1 MQNVYSH
8 FQERIPLKSSSFS
21 VPNPNRYRDGIER
34 QFYFKYLHVAPEYFS
49 MLATENDLED
59 EITNP
64 IPTEH
69 TFYFEF
75 RYTNDFYGSEGQMTL
90 SSEIGTFNL
99 HSLMQGINKWVDD
112 SKNAA
117 LTYPPLVVDWVH
129 PDLNKFNNSDDI
141 AQYLVNN
148 VDNYYTTP
156 PIGAGHVPTE
166 EGMPV
171 EFTAVT
177 RANVLARDA
186 LKIPGVNS
194 FPFPTV
200 ENKFINSRVRIII
213 APNTRVSF
221 SNEKLLHH
229 LGFRPVNHGPRGAKN
244 RFHMVNKSLDS
255 RKVIIAQ
262 THPDNTSI
270 TIDTIS
276 HLYIMSYEKIVKIA
290 KPFSSTKAIESKR
303 PMIEAEFENFFKNI
317 TLDFN
322 LGFIFQY
329 NSVRRNYIID
339 VPDNSTI
346 KTIITLSPGLQKLM
360 GFDSPIT
367 KINKNSTNVDTKVHD
382 VGKYLQLCKILTQDT
397 CDVIVTLADVP
408 SILHRG
414 QPEQIMAALVPKDD
428 ILKNV
433 KNVAPRVSFPVNDKF
448 IKFKV
453 YRHSETGSGKMI
465 NLSWPIE
472 CYVYGMLC
480 GEPIKPV

>member
-1 MQNVYSH
+1 
-8 FQERIPLKSSSFS
+8 
-21 VPNPNRYRDGIER
+21 
-34 QFYFKYLHVAPEYFS
+34 
-49 MLATENDLED
+49 MLATENELED
-59 EITNP
+59 DKINP

-75 RYTNDFYGSEGQMTL
+75 RYSNDFYGPDGQMSL
-90 SSEIGTFNL
+90 SSEIGTFHL
-99 HSLMQGINKWVDD
+99 HLFLMGINKLVDD

-129 PDLNKFNNSDDI
+129 PDLNRFTNSDDI
-141 AQYLVNN
+141 AQYLVDN
-148 VDNYYTTP
+148 VKSFYTDP
-156 PIGAGHVPTE
+156 PIGPGHVPTE
-166 EGMPV
+166 EGKPV
-171 EFTAVT
+171 EFSMAT
-177 RANVLARDA
+177 RANVLSRDA
-186 LKIPGVNS
+186 AKIPGINS
-194 FPFPTV
+194 SAFPTV
-200 ENKFINSRVRIII
+200 ENKFINSRLRLII
-213 APNTRVSF
+213 APNTRISF
-221 SNEKLLHH
+221 SNDKLLNH
-229 LGFRPVNHGPRGAKN
+229 LGFRPVNYGARGAKN
-244 RFHMVNKSLDS
+244 RFHIVNKSPDS
-255 RKVIIAQ
+255 RMVVIAQ
-262 THPDNTSI
+262 THPDDINIKTDS
-270 TIDTIS
+270 IS
-276 HLYIMSYEKIVKIA
+276 HIYVMSYEKIVKIA
-290 KPFSSTKAIESKR
+290 RPFSSTKAIENKR
-303 PMIEAEFENFFKNI
+303 PMIEAAFDNFFKNI

-329 NSVRRNYIID
+329 NSIRKNYIID

-360 GFDSPIT
+360 GFESPIT
-367 KINKNSTNVDTKVHD
+367 KINKTSTSVDTKAHD